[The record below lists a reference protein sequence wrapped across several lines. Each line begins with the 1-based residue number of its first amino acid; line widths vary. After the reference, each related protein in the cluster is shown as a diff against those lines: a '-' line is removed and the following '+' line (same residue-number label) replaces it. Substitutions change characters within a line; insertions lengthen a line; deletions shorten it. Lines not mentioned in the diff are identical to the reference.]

1 MLRDSIQNLV
11 QERMVAMESFLVDLK
26 VSSSNHIH
34 VLFDS
39 YGGVGLDD
47 CVELSRYIENNLD
60 RDKEDYQLTVCSPGI
75 DKKFLVDDQ
84 YIKNIG
90 KDIHVKTICGN
101 QFAAR
106 LLEYGEILV
115 LDKYAKTYSKKQD
128 ILERI
133 KVPLRKIKEV
143 KLVIKFK

>member
-1 MLRDSIQNLV
+1 MLRDSIQKLV
-11 QERMVAMESFLVDLK
+11 QERIIEMESFLVDLK

-39 YGGVGLDD
+39 YRGVGLDD
-47 CVELSRYIENNLD
+47 CVELSRYIEDNLD

-75 DKKFLVDDQ
+75 DKQFLVDDQ

-90 KDIHVKTICGN
+90 QDIHVKTTCGN
-101 QFAAR
+101 QFVAR

-115 LDKYAKTYSKKQD
+115 LDKYVKTHNKQQD
-128 ILERI
+128 VLERI

>member
-1 MLRDSIQNLV
+1 MLRDSVQKLV
-11 QERMVAMESFLVDLK
+11 QDRMVAMESFLVDLK

-39 YGGVGLDD
+39 YRGVRLDD
-47 CVELSRYIENNLD
+47 CVELSRYLEDNLD

-75 DKKFLVDDQ
+75 DKEFLVDDQ

-90 KDIHVKTICGN
+90 KDIHVKTICGD
-101 QFAAR
+101 QFVAR
-106 LLEYGEILV
+106 LVEYGEILV
-115 LDKYAKTYSKKQD
+115 LDKYVKTYNKKQD
-128 ILERI
+128 VSERI